1 MFEFLGDHFKR
12 HLNLPRYPRWY
23 RPVTFTIATLTLLW
37 SIIHL
42 IRLK

>member
-1 MFEFLGDHFKR
+1 MFELLGDHFKR

-23 RPVTFTIATLTLLW
+23 GLVTFTISILALLW